1 MKEITY
7 DLLLSQC
14 SLFLENFIL
23 LINLSFDFIYLHS
36 IWRTGKYTRRKLTF
50 YSVNFDLYSW
60 ISMRN
65 FFRVWFFL
73 SRSFEDFLHEGLVEY
88 LDVNE
93 ENDCSIALYEKEVTR
108 YDIVTVNDGLIFCV
122 VFNIWKFKTS
132 INSPEIIK
140 GTCAIVV
147 FVITEVT
154 RNGDLTLVFCF
165 HILEAVPKAITITKI
180 KDNEKTFQRQ
190 NLLSSLVDWCTKR
203 FLVFFYLSLIKL
215 PTLCAWVNWR
225 WQLSLTSWLSC
236 YYQGH

>member
-14 SLFLENFIL
+14 SLFLGNFIL
-23 LINLSFDFIYLHS
+23 LINLKFWFCSLTQHLTY
-36 IWRTGKYTRRKLTF
+36 KYTRKKLTF

-73 SRSFEDFLHEGLVEY
+73 TRSFEDFLHEGLVEY

-108 YDIVTVNDGLIFCV
+108 YDIVTVNDALIFCVV

-132 INSPEIIK
+132 IKSPEIIK
-140 GTCAIVV
+140 GTCAI
-147 FVITEVT
+147 
-154 RNGDLTLVFCF
+154 LVCVRHFWSNSKRWF
-165 HILEAVPKAITITKI
+165 NFSVLFSH
-180 KDNEKTFQRQ
+180 
-190 NLLSSLVDWCTKR
+190 SWSCTQS
-203 FLVFFYLSLIKL
+203 FYNYK
-215 PTLCAWVNWR
+215 N
-225 WQLSLTSWLSC
+225 
-236 YYQGH
+236 